1 MVFLYKIFYY
11 NMKHY
16 IIIKNSNN
24 NNTYQSIN
32 KFGKYEQNYYSNFV
46 NLF

>member
-1 MVFLYKIFYY
+1 
-11 NMKHY
+11 MKLY
-16 IIIKNSNN
+16 IIIKHS